1 MCIDVL
7 YLKILWYTKSM
18 NIKSKGFT
26 LIELLVV
33 VAIIGI
39 LATVV
44 LSSLGTARDRAK
56 DAAIKSILSNMRAQ
70 AEMQYDGDYNDICDP
85 GTKSGDMFRDAYSKS
100 AKDLY
105 DDVAFIGFVCLDE
118 DSRLQ
123 AYTDEENPRHYPG
136 DIGPIDSNG
145 NFWAANLP
153 LSTGDWFCVDSSGT
167 AKVNQSGAINRNGP
181 DKTC

>member
-1 MCIDVL
+1 
-7 YLKILWYTKSM
+7 M

-44 LSSLGTARDRAK
+44 LASLGTARDRAK

-70 AEMQYDGDYNDICDP
+70 AEIQYDGDFNDICDA
-85 GTKSGDMFRDAYSKS
+85 GTQSGDMLRDAYAKS
-100 AKDLY
+100 AIELISGT
-105 DDVAFIGFVCLDE
+105 VHVCLDE
-118 DSRLQ
+118 NSRLQ
-123 AYTDEENPRHYPG
+123 AASTDETPQGPG
-136 DIGPIDSNG
+136 PVDGPVDIDG
-145 NFWAANLP
+145 NFWAAELP

-167 AKVNQSGAINRNGP
+167 AMVNQSPEIRRIGP

>member
-1 MCIDVL
+1 
-7 YLKILWYTKSM
+7 M

-70 AEMQYDGDYNDICDP
+70 AELQYDGDFDDVCDA
-85 GTKSGDMFRDAYSKS
+85 GTKSGEMLRDGYAKS
-100 AKDLY
+100 AIEL
-105 DDVAFIGFVCLDE
+105 IPSNGHVCIDE
-118 DSRLQ
+118 NSRLK
-123 AYTDEENPRHYPG
+123 AANYNETPM
-136 DIGPIDSNG
+136 GPYSVDDPADSNG

-167 AKVNQSGAINRNGP
+167 AKVNQSREINRKTSVSSV

>member
-1 MCIDVL
+1 
-7 YLKILWYTKSM
+7 M

-56 DAAIKSILSNMRAQ
+56 DASIKSILSNMRAQ
-70 AEMQYDGDYNDICDP
+70 AEMQYDGDYNDICDA
-85 GTKSGDMFRDAYSKS
+85 GTKSGDMFRDAYAKS
-100 AKDLY
+100 ARELHS
-105 DDVAFIGFVCLDE
+105 FLGHICLDE
-118 DSRLQ
+118 NSRLQ
-123 AYTDEENPRHYPG
+123 AASTDETPQGPYPV
-136 DIGPIDSNG
+136 DGPVDSNG

-167 AKVNQSGAINRNGP
+167 AMVNQSREIRRQGP